1 MADPHRAPTG
11 ATPASRVIPTGIVAV
26 LRGDD
31 PGRVE
36 QAAEALIDGGIE
48 FVEITCTVPSAFDVI
63 HRLAQRQRA
72 VIGVGTVVSLA
83 QAAAALRAGARFVVS
98 PACLKELVAASRHG
112 GAACVLGGLSP
123 TELLQAW
130 EAGADLVK
138 VFPVG
143 PVGGPAYLHELA
155 GPFPQM
161 RLMASGGIT
170 LEQIAA
176 FRLANVSAIALGGQL
191 VSAAAMAGGDWS
203 DISRRAKEA
212 VASWRGTG

>member
-1 MADPHRAPTG
+1 MADQHRAPTRT
-11 ATPASRVIPTGIVAV
+11 TPATRVIPTGIVAV

-31 PGRVE
+31 PARVE
-36 QAAEALIDGGIE
+36 RAAEALIDGGIE
-48 FVEITCTVPSAFDVI
+48 FIEIPCTVPSAFAVI
-63 HRLAQRQRA
+63 HRLAQRNRA
-72 VIGVGTVVSLA
+72 VIGVGTVVTVA
-83 QAAAALRAGARFVVS
+83 QAAAALQAGARFVVS
-98 PACLKELVAASRHG
+98 PACLKELIPSSRHG

-123 TELLQAW
+123 TELLHAW

-161 RLMASGGIT
+161 RLMPSGGIT

-176 FRLANVSAIALGGQL
+176 FRLPNVAAIALGGQL
-191 VSAAAMAGGDWS
+191 VPASAMAGGDWPE
-203 DISRRAKEA
+203 ISRRAQQA